1 MTEKPMPAVR
11 DRATVDASG
20 NPLEAG
26 IEGAVFR
33 PAVTHFDERG
43 ELTEIWSQGWGLV
56 DEPVPH
62 VYQVVAAP
70 GSIRAWLVH
79 YLQTD
84 RLFFSMGRLRVVL
97 YDDREGSATRGRLQ
111 DLVAGERRRG
121 LLVIPPGVYHG
132 VQNLGSGEAVYINL
146 PTRAFD
152 HAHPDKYRLPHDS
165 DRIPFRFEAGAPRRS
180 PAER

>member
-1 MTEKPMPAVR
+1 MTDPSKSPAR

-20 NPLEAG
+20 NPLGTG

-43 ELTEIWSQGWGLV
+43 ELTEIWSLSWNLV
-56 DEPVPH
+56 PEPVPH

-79 YLQTD
+79 YEQTD

-111 DLVAGERRRG
+111 EMVVGERRRG
-121 LLVIPPGVYHG
+121 LQVIPPGVYHG
-132 VQNLGSGEAVYINL
+132 VQNLGGGEAVYINL
-146 PTRAFD
+146 PTRAYD

-165 DRIPFRFEAGAPRRS
+165 ERIPFRFEAGAPRRS